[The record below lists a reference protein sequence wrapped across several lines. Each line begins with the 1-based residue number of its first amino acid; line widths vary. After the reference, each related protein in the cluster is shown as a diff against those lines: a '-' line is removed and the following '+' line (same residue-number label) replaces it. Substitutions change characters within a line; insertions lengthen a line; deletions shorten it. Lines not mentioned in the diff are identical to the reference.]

1 MINGRELQGQMK
13 QIAFFALTMA
23 YSLMVLQRELPSG
36 RFSQNNKYSGGL
48 FFFSCF
54 VFGGATQKNK
64 SVVNIL

>member
-48 FFFSCF
+48 FFL
-54 VFGGATQKNK
+54 
-64 SVVNIL
+64 VVLFLVVQHRKTRVW

>member
-48 FFFSCF
+48 FFFFSF
-54 VFGGATQKNK
+54 F
-64 SVVNIL
+64 